1 MRTRNRRQSN
11 SRDVSNS
18 LHPTLQVALECLD
31 VDLDRELSQYRRSR
45 PRPNGGIRRF
55 LVGLSPKSGRAEA
68 LPLPESGTSSGALA
82 AASDGGAEGRLAI
95 APSTDGTLAPSAE
108 NPSDLEDALTQRPAI
123 AQQALPDPKVALE
136 NESLES
142 VALTQAGALLKQ
154 TQNFA
159 NPDGTSPDNLPPP
172 EAYAFPSVREQRQA
186 ALQKRRERA
195 WFSGTGIATILMMTA
210 GTVWTYYAN
219 YPDSDQYI
227 QMAQVWETIGE
238 ATGVDYFGPL
248 QAASREGDGDS
259 GELVARQPVVE
270 SSAAPSGPDLANQE
284 FTGLTIAR
292 LSLLGASPS
301 PGTESVTTVLGSAT
315 SPGAGEDGIPSV
327 TQVPLADDS
336 EDSEAGSSSS
346 ADAAAGAG
354 DQSPEVTAIPDDG
367 TRYFYV
373 VEPYKTAN
381 PGDEEALLAQ
391 AREIVPDAYV
401 RTLAGDR
408 YIQFGALE
416 RQEQA
421 ESLAKRL
428 LKRGLTIKILHP
440 TPDSETD

>member
-11 SRDVSNS
+11 SRDLSNS

-31 VDLDRELSQYRRSR
+31 VDLDRELAQYRRSR

-68 LPLPESGTSSGALA
+68 LPLPEGGASGALA
-82 AASDGGAEGRLAI
+82 AVDGGAEGQLAI
-95 APSTDGTLAPSAE
+95 APSDGALAPSAE
-108 NPSDLEDALTQRPAI
+108 NQAELEDALTQRPAI

-136 NESLES
+136 NEPLES

-195 WFSGTGIATILMMTA
+195 WFSGTGIATILMMAA

-227 QMAQVWETIGE
+227 QMAQVWETVGE

-248 QAASREGDGDS
+248 QAASREGDGNS
-259 GELVARQPVVE
+259 EESVARQPVVE
-270 SSAAPSGPDLANQE
+270 SSAAPAGPDLANQE

-301 PGTESVTTVLGSAT
+301 PGDEDVTVLGNAT
-315 SPGAGEDGIPSV
+315 IPGAGGLPSV
-327 TQVPLADDS
+327 TQVPLAGDS
-336 EDSEAGSSSS
+336 TAGNDESS
-346 ADAAAGAG
+346 AAADETAGAG

-408 YIQFGALE
+408 YIQFGALDQ
-416 RQEQA
+416 RDQA